1 MKRAEAIEI
10 IEKLQEPIETTEPLE
25 GTGLRYPV
33 RIPPEEVYLGEQ
45 EHEAL
50 ELARFNLKQVE
61 EVVGKIDEEIDRI
74 DKTGIVISNR
84 YEALKCIRKMLTEE
98 E

>member
-1 MKRAEAIEI
+1 MKRSEAIEVAEI
-10 IEKLQEPIETTEPLE
+10 SILGCGESFHVSNKELMEATHSYKEKQKAIKILCSTT
-25 GTGLRYPV
+25 
-33 RIPPEEVYLGEQ
+33 
-45 EHEAL
+45 
-50 ELARFNLKQVE
+50 KQVE